1 MNVVNKS
8 GKQRGRGTLLLEV
21 GRITRPHGVR
31 GDVLVSLTTN
41 RIERM
46 STGAVLASEERRLVV
61 RAAREH
67 SGAWIVAFDGVG
79 DRSAAQA
86 LRGAVLYAAP
96 LEDPDEL
103 WVHELIGAEVVDQH
117 DVRRGVVVNVLQN
130 PASDLLE
137 LDSGALVPATFVAGL
152 EPGERIAVDVPDGIF
167 ELGADAGESGSEPG
181 APS

>member
-1 MNVVNKS
+1 M
-8 GKQRGRGTLLLEV
+8 LEV

-41 RIERM
+41 RTERV
-46 STGAVLASEERRLVV
+46 STGSVLVAGDREFVV
-61 RAAREH
+61 RAARRH
-67 SGAWIVAFDGVG
+67 SGAWIVAFDGVC
-79 DRSAAQA
+79 DRNAAQA

-117 DVRRGVVVNVLQN
+117 DVRRGVVVNVVQN

-137 LDSGALVPATFVAGL
+137 LDSGALVPTTFVAGL

-167 ELGADAGESGSEPG
+167 ELGADAGGSGSGPG
-181 APS
+181 AQS